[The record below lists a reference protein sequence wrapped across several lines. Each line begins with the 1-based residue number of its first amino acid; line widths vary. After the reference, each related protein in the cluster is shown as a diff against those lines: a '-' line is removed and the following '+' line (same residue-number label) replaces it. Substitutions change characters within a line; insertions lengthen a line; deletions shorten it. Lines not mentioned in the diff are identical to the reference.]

1 MYETDDD
8 LGWLQA
14 LLDRSHARM
23 GPHMRSIL
31 TSEHTLTARQV
42 VMHLR
47 GIKHVALATV
57 TAAGEPRVGPLDA
70 LFVRGRFHVGTG
82 GAAGRLLH
90 LRRRPAVSLT
100 HVVADEIAVTVH
112 GTAVLLDQG
121 HQEATALERV
131 YVDLYG
137 SSAFGWAEGVV
148 LIRIEPHAMYASA
161 PEPNRFPSA

>member
-1 MYETDDD
+1 MRETDDD
-8 LGWLQA
+8 LRWLQA

-31 TSEHTLTARQV
+31 TPERTLTARQV
-42 VMHLR
+42 VAHLR

-57 TAAGEPRVGPLDA
+57 TATGEPRVGPLDA

-82 GAAGRLLH
+82 GAAGRLHH

-100 HVVADEIAVTVH
+100 HFVADEVAVTVH
-112 GTAVLLDQG
+112 GTATLLG
-121 HQEATALERV
+121 HGHAEAAALEPL

-137 SSAFGWAEGVV
+137 SSPFGWAEGVV
-148 LIRIEPHAMYASA
+148 LIRIEPDAMYAYA
-161 PEPNRFPSA
+161 PEPDRFPSA